1 MPSALSSIFNTYGV
15 VLGLIVIL
23 VLGLILVV
31 YITRRT
37 PRQRLDKEAYQADW
51 LKIMNNCETTEPNS
65 MAMAIIGGDKLVD
78 KAMVE
83 LGFAGKTMGERLK
96 NSPKRFSNLD
106 GLWSAHKVRNK
117 LAHEAGFSVDSKT
130 ARQALANFRRALK
143 DLGAI

>member
-1 MPSALSSIFNTYGV
+1 MPSAFSSIFNTYGV

-117 LAHEAGFSVDSKT
+117 LAHEAGFSVDSKM
-130 ARQALANFRRALK
+130 ARQALANFRQALK